1 MARVTAVSLR
11 DKARSAML
19 AAGGRGFVRFPE
31 SGALLVSD
39 AIRRCEGDEAKAAL
53 VSAMNRAGFDCR
65 ERDGL
70 LMIDPQ
76 DELLEEI
83 AYEGDFAVNWD
94 GALWQVQALA
104 VRWLS
109 RERLPLTQDGR
120 RLVIDALRLTWQDR
134 LTEGLALLRAQAAM
148 MQRRGDTSGF
158 CQAGAVLAD
167 WCDRQMQRTGGK
179 IS

>member
-11 DKARSAML
+11 DKARGAMM
-19 AAGGRGFVRFPE
+19 AAGGRGFMRFPE

-39 AIRRCEGDEAKAAL
+39 AVRRCGSDEVKAAL
-53 VSAMNRAGFDCR
+53 VAAMAQAGFDCW
-65 ERDGL
+65 EQDGL
-70 LMIDPQ
+70 LMLRPQ
-76 DELLEEI
+76 AAVLESI
-83 AYEGDFAVNWD
+83 AYEDGFSINWD

-134 LTEGLALLRAQAAM
+134 LPEGLALLRAQAAM